1 MRDKIPR
8 IPRPELGIEARAH
21 LPDPG
26 ARMITLRPLVV
37 SCVACICATAMVHVQ
52 SRSAAPA
59 FARTELTPPPS
70 TGWPTNGGN
79 LKNQRYSPL
88 TEINRDTV
96 ARLKGVWRT
105 HLRGSGLG
113 AQYSGEGQ
121 PLVFDGVVY
130 IATGANDVFAVSVD
144 TGNILWEYRANLDPK
159 IDSVCCGWT
168 SRGVGL
174 GDGKVFVGQL
184 DGRLVALEQ
193 QTGKVAWSIQAE
205 RWQEGFTIPSAPLYY
220 DGLVITGFAG
230 AERGIRGRVKA
241 YSAKD
246 GSLVWTFYTIPGP
259 GEPGHE
265 SWPKDNE
272 LWQDGGASVWHT
284 PAVDPELGL
293 LYFGTGN
300 PGPDYNGLVRKGD
313 NLFSVS
319 TVAIDVKTGKYRWHF
334 QHVHHDIWDYDVATP
349 PVLFDLTV
357 NGQPRKGIAQPSKTG
372 WVYILDRATGKPL
385 VGIDER
391 AVLQE
396 PRQGTAATQPYPR
409 GDAFVPQSIDIAPE
423 GTTLVNKGRIF
434 TPFWKTPVAMKPAM
448 SGGANWAPAAYDPQ
462 AGHLFVCASDRAVSF
477 VQQDVEP
484 QRPPESVN
492 FLGGVTTRHLPLLGV
507 FAALDVRTNKL
518 VWQQQWPDQCFS
530 GVAVT
535 AGGLV
540 FVGRNDGR
548 LTALDTSNG
557 KRLWEFQT
565 GAGMNSPVSVF
576 QHNGRQYV
584 VAYSAG
590 NMLQGTARGDS
601 LWLFALDGPLGP
613 AEPARSA
620 TPFQAAAGEANLD
633 NGKATYDRACS
644 TCHGPQGEGGHDG
657 APALRAMSNDLLVMQ
672 TISEGRREMPSFS
685 TLLTAEQIR
694 DVASYVTR
702 RLGAAR

>member
-1 MRDKIPR
+1 MRDKILR

-477 VQQDVEP
+477 AQQDVES

-492 FLGGVTTRHLPLLGV
+492 YLGGVTTRHLPLLGV